1 MPSPCN
7 FDATL
12 IGLVEPPLAAPATS
26 TVFKYNFSTGCFFA
40 TTFSKVLTPLSTMKK
55 GTMKRGQVQK
65 TPTPAERT
73 DQTSVKATLD
83 TVEVTFRNIATGIK
97 RRL

>member
-1 MPSPCN
+1 
-7 FDATL
+7 
-12 IGLVEPPLAAPATS
+12 
-26 TVFKYNFSTGCFFA
+26 
-40 TTFSKVLTPLSTMKK
+40 
-55 GTMKRGQVQK
+55 MKRGQVQK